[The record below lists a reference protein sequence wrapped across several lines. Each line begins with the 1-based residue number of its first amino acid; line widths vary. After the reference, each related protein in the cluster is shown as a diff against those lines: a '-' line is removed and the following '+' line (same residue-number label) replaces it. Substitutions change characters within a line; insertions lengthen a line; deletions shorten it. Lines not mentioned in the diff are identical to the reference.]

1 MIKIQCNRQV
11 SSGNW
16 VIDARSIDRCFSL
29 PSSLSGAANPII
41 QGINEGHN
49 VIWIISLFTPVTDE
63 WFHRMEIKQK
73 GNDDGDEECFFHS
86 IARYSHRFCMHRS
99 MWNRCVCVGS
109 ENKNSF
115 CAFADRFGF
124 RSLLS
129 SFFAAF
135 CWLTLLNSLPLNQF
149 NRNAFICEK
158 SGGKFFDIKVRML
171 RMYACASPTR
181 LDGYFVDC
189 LLPLLLLLPHFR
201 SLHQLF
207 PVPFRSSSSP
217 SSPLPVHE
225 TKKWNKLKLI
235 KSNKRRFLCF
245 EKITV
250 CFSSGSFCARL
261 RHA

>member
-1 MIKIQCNRQV
+1 MTVMKNVSFIPSPGTRIGSVCTGRCGIDVCVCRFRKTKIHFV
-11 SSGNW
+11 PLPIASGFVLCW
-16 VIDARSIDRCFSL
+16 VR
-29 PSSLSGAANPII
+29 SSL
-41 QGINEGHN
+41 
-49 VIWIISLFTPVTDE
+49 LFAGSRCSIV
-63 WFHRMEIKQK
+63 FHWT
-73 GNDDGDEECFFHS
+73 NS
-86 IARYSHRFCMHRS
+86 IEMHLF
-99 MWNRCVCVGS
+99 V
-109 ENKNSF
+109 
-115 CAFADRFGF
+115 
-124 RSLLS
+124 
-129 SFFAAF
+129 
-135 CWLTLLNSLPLNQF
+135 
-149 NRNAFICEK
+149 CEK

-225 TKKWNKLKLI
+225 KKKWNKLKLKLI

-245 EKITV
+245 ERIAF